1 METNPVQ
8 TIFSIMDD
16 IHAARE
22 RLVSARDKLNAV
34 ERSLRDIPACACF
47 RCQEDDCCEGR
58 VYGTGKP
65 AENVQ
70 EGR

>member
-1 METNPVQ
+1 METSLVQ

-16 IHAARE
+16 LHAARE
-22 RLVSARDKLNAV
+22 RLAAARDKLNAA
-34 ERSLRDIPACACF
+34 ERSLRDIPACAPF
-47 RCQEDDCCEGR
+47 LCQEDDCCAGR
-58 VYGTGKP
+58 VYGSGKP

>member
-1 METNPVQ
+1 METSLVQ
-8 TIFSIMDD
+8 TVFSIMDD
-16 IHAARE
+16 IHTARE
-22 RLVSARDKLNAV
+22 RLASARDKLNAL
-34 ERSLRDIPACACF
+34 ERSLRDVPACACV

-65 AENVQ
+65 AGIVQ

>member
-1 METNPVQ
+1 METSLVQ
-8 TIFSIMDD
+8 TVFSIMDD
-16 IHAARE
+16 LHAARE
-22 RLVSARDKLNAV
+22 RLASARDKLNAV

-47 RCQEDDCCEGR
+47 RCQEDDCREGR

-65 AENVQ
+65 VGIVQ